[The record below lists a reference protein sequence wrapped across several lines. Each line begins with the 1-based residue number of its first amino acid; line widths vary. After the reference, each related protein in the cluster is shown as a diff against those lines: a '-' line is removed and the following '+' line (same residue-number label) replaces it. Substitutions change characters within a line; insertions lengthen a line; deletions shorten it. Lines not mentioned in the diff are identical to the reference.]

1 MPYSFTACNLVGFL
15 PILVAVCAV
24 VLIVLHL
31 LQLRNLNSFIME
43 RGPRHS
49 KQYHNERPPHI
60 FWRMVSHVHKCWK
73 VYSYPLSTSMINS
86 DLNDG

>member
-1 MPYSFTACNLVGFL
+1 MGFL

-31 LQLRNLNSFIME
+31 LQLRSLSAFIVE
-43 RGPRHS
+43 RGPRHH

-60 FWRMVSHVHKCWK
+60 FWRMVSSSHA
-73 VYSYPLSTSMINS
+73 
-86 DLNDG
+86 